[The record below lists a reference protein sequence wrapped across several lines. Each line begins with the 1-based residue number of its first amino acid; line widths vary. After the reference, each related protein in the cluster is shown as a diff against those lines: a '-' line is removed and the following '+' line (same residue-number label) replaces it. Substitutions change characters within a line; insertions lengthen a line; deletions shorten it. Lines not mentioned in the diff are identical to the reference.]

1 MLGITTPRY
10 DIGKDAAGHLD
21 GDLDCSGDEKTS
33 MTLMTHTEAH
43 GDEDDDDGDDGGGS

>member
-33 MTLMTHTEAH
+33 VADDNDTDDAH
-43 GDEDDDDGDDGGGS
+43 